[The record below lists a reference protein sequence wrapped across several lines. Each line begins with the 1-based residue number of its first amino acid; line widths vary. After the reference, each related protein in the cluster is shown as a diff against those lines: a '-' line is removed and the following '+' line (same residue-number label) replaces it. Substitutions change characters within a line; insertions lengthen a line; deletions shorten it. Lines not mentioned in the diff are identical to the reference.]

1 LRLPVGPAH
10 FLKTQHLIAAL
21 LVATLGLASTTGF
34 VWAQRNV
41 TLVVDGVSTSVSTQS
56 ETVGALLSDR
66 AVAVSPGDLVS
77 PSASTALADGAVV
90 VVRHEIPVTLD
101 LSGQTIELRVVGR
114 TVADALVMA
123 GLDPTGGI
131 VTDPTVDVPLT
142 AGMTIT
148 AKDVFLRMSEE
159 EVAVPFDT
167 VIDGDA
173 SIAAGARVVTT
184 DGVAGLAVKV
194 WQTLVT
200 GGVEGTR
207 TLKAETVVTPPVTEV
222 VRVGTKMPLHQVLSV
237 AGASS
242 GGSSGTYA
250 PPVTGPTI
258 LVEATAYTPYACG
271 VDANWIAWR
280 RSLFH
285 IPAGWGV
292 VAVDKH
298 VIPLGTRLF
307 VEGYGYAVA
316 GDTGAA
322 IKGDKMDLC
331 FWGASL
337 SAPTGHASAAQ
348 RAAADELTSKWGRR
362 RDIRVT
368 ILGG

>member
-1 LRLPVGPAH
+1 
-10 FLKTQHLIAAL
+10 
-21 LVATLGLASTTGF
+21 
-34 VWAQRNV
+34 V
-41 TLVVDGVSTSVSTQS
+41 TLVVDGVSASVSTQS
-56 ETVGALLSDR
+56 ETVGALLSER
-66 AVAVSPGDLVS
+66 GVSVLSGDLVS
-77 PSASTALADGAVV
+77 PVASTALDDGTVV

-101 LSGQTIELRVVGR
+101 LSGQTIPLRVVGR